1 MMFGRDRANII
12 IVFSSPHEHRCQSCL
27 FKGVSGKKNKNLS
40 CEYKIFMSVWLKGKE
55 TEKFVA
61 CRGNKT
67 EKVHRKFLQYRLF
80 SALSLHFQ

>member
-1 MMFGRDRANII
+1 MNIDVRVVYLK
-12 IVFSSPHEHRCQSCL
+12 VFL
-27 FKGVSGKKNKNLS
+27 AKKKKNLS

-55 TEKFVA
+55 PEKFVA

>member
-1 MMFGRDRANII
+1 MNIDVSVVYLK
-12 IVFSSPHEHRCQSCL
+12 VFL
-27 FKGVSGKKNKNLS
+27 AKKKNLS

-67 EKVHRKFLQYRLF
+67 EKVHRKFLQHRLF

>member
-1 MMFGRDRANII
+1 MNIDVRVVYLK
-12 IVFSSPHEHRCQSCL
+12 VFL
-27 FKGVSGKKNKNLS
+27 AKKKKKNLS